1 MSIGLLVVV
10 ALVLFA
16 VLLTLGHRQLA
27 AGANL
32 QTANGA
38 ALMALATVLGVAA
51 IGSLGMNV

>member
-1 MSIGLLVVV
+1 MSIELLIIVG
-10 ALVLFA
+10 LVLFA

-51 IGSLGMNV
+51 VGSLSMIA

>member
-1 MSIGLLVVV
+1 MSIELLIIVV
-10 ALVLFA
+10 LVLFA

-27 AGANL
+27 VGANL

-51 IGSLGMNV
+51 VGSLSMIA